1 MLDIDTAI
9 KHCLEVAEQNDIQA
23 DKWQEEGGEEWG
35 KTTACR
41 ECAAEQRQLAEWLTE
56 LKELRENYSAQTEVI
71 GFFKSD
77 NKQLDERMKEAK
89 RLLKMAVEDI
99 NECVDCFKSCDE
111 CCCDQDN
118 HCHWK
123 HEAEA
128 LKLIG
133 EDEGVNT

>member
-1 MLDIDTAI
+1 MLSIDEAI
-9 KHCLEVAEQNDIQA
+9 SHCLEVAEKQEDNAKDCNSFDEWTETEYY
-23 DKWQEEGGEEWG
+23 DKESCLQ
-35 KTTACR
+35 
-41 ECAAEQRQLAEWLTE
+41 CAAEQRQLAEWLTE
-56 LKELRENYSAQTEVI
+56 LKDLRE
-71 GFFKSD
+71 K
-77 NKQLDERMKEAK
+77 NKVCDRLIKEEQIAEYK
-89 RLLKMAVEDI
+89 RLLKLAVEDI

-133 EDEGVNT
+133 EDENVNT